1 MLPRPTWHLM
11 PIAYQATITTTIMT
25 MVPSNLQN
33 VNTAT
38 SKRKPLQINTS
49 DPLSTYIRVVYQQ
62 QATTHVA
69 TYTSSITSYQANIK
83 VSNETTSVSSSMHA
97 A

>member
-1 MLPRPTWHLM
+1 
-11 PIAYQATITTTIMT
+11 MT

-38 SKRKPLQINTS
+38 SKIKPLQLNTS
-49 DPLSTYIRVVYQQ
+49 DPLSTYIRAVYQQ
-62 QATTHVA
+62 QATTHAA
-69 TYTSSITSYQANIK
+69 TYTSNNISSHANLK

-97 A
+97 T